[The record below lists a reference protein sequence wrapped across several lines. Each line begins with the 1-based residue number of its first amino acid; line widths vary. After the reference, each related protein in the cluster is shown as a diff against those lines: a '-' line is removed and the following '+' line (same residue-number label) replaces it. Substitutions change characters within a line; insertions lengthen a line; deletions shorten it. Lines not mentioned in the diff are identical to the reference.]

1 LIKSSTKAID
11 AGQGSGLD
19 LNAISVCSRDK
30 RFIAFCNCCSF
41 IIKRFLFVTLILSI
55 NHRIYVVIIIYP
67 SISRGGRA
75 RPNRPYTRCIDR
87 TTPSSRRG
95 YPRGIADALQA
106 SRVGLVSIRT
116 IVPGC
121 IRVSRV
127 SCVS

>member
-67 SISRGGRA
+67 S
-75 RPNRPYTRCIDR
+75 RPYTRCIDR

-121 IRVSRV
+121 IRVMRV

>member
-55 NHRIYVVIIIYP
+55 EDRIYVVIIIYP
-67 SISRGGRA
+67 S
-75 RPNRPYTRCIDR
+75 RPYTRCIDR
-87 TTPSSRRG
+87 TRLSSRRG
-95 YPRGIADALQA
+95 YPRGIVDVRLE

-116 IVPGC
+116 IVQG
-121 IRVSRV
+121 VGRV